1 MTFRSGNGPP
11 TRSHRFH
18 GSAEAGALAGLRSG
32 KVKRMRGY
40 GPSRVFLETSRHAMV
55 GDRRRG
61 RLRWR
66 RGRGALVA
74 RAVVLTLVGA
84 MLPLLPALR
93 PSLAPAAQAATACPD
108 GGCAVTVTA
117 RDFATHDA
125 LPTY

>member
-61 RLRWR
+61 
-66 RGRGALVA
+66 ALVA

-93 PSLAPAAQAATACPD
+93 PSLAPAARAATACPD
-108 GGCAVTVTA
+108 GGCAVTVT
-117 RDFATHDA
+117 
-125 LPTY
+125 